1 MEFEWD
7 KEKNAANIQKHGF
20 DFADGVELFDGQL
33 PFLVAVDEGGDYG
46 EDRMAGNRNDP
57 RTFRGCRV
65 YLAATECHSI
75 YFAEKGKSGGAT
87 SI

>member
-20 DFADGVELFDGQL
+20 DFADGAELFDGQP
-33 PFLVAVDEGGDYG
+33 PFLVAVDEGDNHG
-46 EDRMAGNRNDP
+46 EDRW
-57 RTFRGCRV
+57 RGIGMIQGRIV
-65 YLAATECHSI
+65 VAVFTERRLNVHSI

>member
-33 PFLVAVDEGGDYG
+33 PFLVAVDEGGNYG
-46 EDRMAGNRNDP
+46 EDRWRGIGMIQGR
-57 RTFRGCRV
+57 FRGCRV
-65 YLAATECHSI
+65 YRAATECHSI